1 MVGVYEKLSP
11 YKIQPKPTKRKKEN
25 PMKTEMKGDLV
36 ACYHTNNH
44 VHLWFS
50 SPTGDSSDVQVKDI
64 ICRDNQQAE
73 MVAKRHR
80 EVWGL
85 PENP

>member
-1 MVGVYEKLSP
+1 MNTTS
-11 YKIQPKPTKRKKEN
+11 
-25 PMKTEMKGDLV
+25 MKGDLV

-50 SPTGDSSDVQVKDI
+50 SPTGDSTDVQVRDI
-64 ICRDNQQAE
+64 ICRDTEQAE